1 MQVKSELRKQILLLR
16 NSFGEEKRQECSQK
30 IAQRL
35 YGLAEYKDCSEIFCY
50 FSKKNEISTEDIIR
64 KALREGKKTALPVCI
79 GDEMIFR
86 YIGGFEDLEKG
97 SFGVY
102 EPKSRCPQAIA
113 EKSTVC
119 IVPGLCYNG
128 NGYRI
133 GYGKGFYDKFLAKNP
148 CIKIGLCYEEFIID
162 FVPQK
167 NDIPTDIIVSENKV
181 ITIRDSRQ
189 NRKEEQNG

>member
-1 MQVKSELRKQILLLR
+1 MQVKIELRKQLIPLR
-16 NSFGEEKRQECSQK
+16 ASFGEEKRRECSQK

-35 YGLAEYKDCSEIFCY
+35 YRLAEYKECSEIFCY
-50 FSKKNEISTEDIIR
+50 FSKKNEISTEDIIQ
-64 KALREGKKTALPVCI
+64 KALREGKKVALPVCI

-86 YIGGFEDLEKG
+86 YIGCFDDLEKG

-102 EPKSRCPQAIA
+102 EPKSQCEQANA

-133 GYGKGFYDKFLAKNP
+133 GYGKGFYDKFFAKYS
-148 CIKIGLCYEEFIID
+148 CIKIGLCYEEFIMD
-162 FVPQK
+162 FIPQK
-167 NDIPTDIIVSENKV
+167 NDIPVDIIVSENKV
-181 ITIRDSRQ
+181 ITINGSRR
-189 NRKEEQNG
+189 NRKEE